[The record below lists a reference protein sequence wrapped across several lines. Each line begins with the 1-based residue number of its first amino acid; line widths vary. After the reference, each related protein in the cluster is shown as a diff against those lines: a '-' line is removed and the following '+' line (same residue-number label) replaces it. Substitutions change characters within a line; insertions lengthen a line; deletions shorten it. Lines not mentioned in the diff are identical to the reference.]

1 MPRPCRSEG
10 AVVALSNSMG
20 RSPEL
25 SSARTT
31 WPNVHGAA
39 LNSERALWPDLI
51 RLFATVCV
59 VLIHVSA
66 VPAAHLQQVGRPSWD
81 YAVIY
86 DAVSRAAVPLF
97 IMTSGALLLARSTAK
112 AKAFASR
119 RLVKVGIPLLLWS
132 VLYFVWRIYI
142 RKETLT
148 FADYVYHLLHG
159 ITDPVYPHLWFLYAM
174 LILYTLVPLLA
185 FVLREVSPL
194 LLLGLVL
201 IWVIIETAELFLT
214 KGASAYIGFDVLS
227 LAGCVGYFVSGYALA
242 LVLPPKL
249 PRFQVCIWVCV
260 FVAAAAVAS
269 VGTILSSS
277 PGGRQLDE
285 RLLAP
290 LAPNVLVMSISAFV
304 LLRHASNH
312 LGLSASVTLTRL
324 AATSFGV
331 YLIHPMAIDVLDV
344 IGLPLDPLPY
354 NSIWYVPLMVGLAL
368 LISAGLAFVLRLT
381 AWTKWT
387 VP

>member
-1 MPRPCRSEG
+1 
-10 AVVALSNSMG
+10 
-20 RSPEL
+20 
-25 SSARTT
+25 
-31 WPNVHGAA
+31 
-39 LNSERALWPDLI
+39 
-51 RLFATVCV
+51 
-59 VLIHVSA
+59 
-66 VPAAHLQQVGRPSWD
+66 
-81 YAVIY
+81 
-86 DAVSRAAVPLF
+86 
-97 IMTSGALLLARSTAK
+97 MTSGALLLARSTAK
-112 AKAFASR
+112 ANAFASR

-132 VLYFVWRIYI
+132 VLYFVWRIFV

-148 FADYVYHLLHG
+148 FSDWVYHLLHG

-201 IWVIIETAELFLT
+201 IWVMIETAEFFST
-214 KGASAYIGFDVLS
+214 QGASAYIGFDVLS

-249 PRFQVCIWVCV
+249 PRFQVSIWVCV

-277 PGGRQLDE
+277 GGRQLDE

-312 LGLSASVTLTRL
+312 FGPSGSVRLTRF

-331 YLIHPMAIDVLDV
+331 YLIHPMAIDVLD
-344 IGLPLDPLPY
+344 ILGLPMDPLPY
-354 NSIWYVPLMVGLAL
+354 NSIWYVPLMAGLVL
-368 LISAGLAFVLRLT
+368 LISAGIVFVLRLT